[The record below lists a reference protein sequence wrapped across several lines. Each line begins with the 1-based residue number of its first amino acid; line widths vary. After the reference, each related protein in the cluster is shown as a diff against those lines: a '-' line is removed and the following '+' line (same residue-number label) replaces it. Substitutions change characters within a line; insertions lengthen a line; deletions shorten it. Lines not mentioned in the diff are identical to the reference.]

1 MERLLSS
8 DFARVRR
15 FLEETAVPCDLTAF
29 GSLVLPAV
37 QRLIPSVVV
46 CYAQIDPVRQTM
58 VAQETYPSLSGFSA
72 GPFDQYMFDHPVFQ
86 EWARTGDASAARTS
100 DFYSSREWREF
111 GLYQHVYKAWGCEDS
126 LAVGL
131 PAPRGLIACIC
142 SERDKAFSDRERTLM
157 NVVRPHLAQAYRSAE
172 LLSLMALA
180 GDSDGVHTMV
190 VDQRGR
196 PVVAPEPT
204 RELIEAYFPDAAEQD
219 ELLPQALLAWLT
231 GQMSSSPRNQE
242 LPAVVAPLVVHKS
255 DGGRLTLRVLPGHQ
269 TGEQAVVTL
278 HEEKAPPLVTLAA
291 RVGLT
296 AREQEVL
303 VEATAGRTSA
313 EIADALFISRRTV
326 EKHLENIYG
335 KLGVYRRTAAVAR
348 AFFETQ

>member
-8 DFARVRR
+8 DFAGVRR

-58 VAQETYPSLSGFSA
+58 VAQETYPSFSGFSA

-142 SERDKAFSDRERTLM
+142 SERDKSFSDRERTLM
-157 NVVRPHLAQAYRSAE
+157 DVIRPHLAQTYRSAE
-172 LLSLMALA
+172 LVSLLAMA
-180 GDSDGVHTMV
+180 GDGDGVCTVV
-190 VDQRGR
+190 VDSGGR
-196 PVVAPEPT
+196 LLVAPET
-204 RELIEAYFPDAAEQD
+204 ARKLIEAYFPEAVEAEA
-219 ELLPQALLAWLT
+219 LPQRLLTWL
-231 GQMSSSPRNQE
+231 GEQMSPSLRDQE
-242 LPAVVAPLVVHKS
+242 LPPVAVPLVVHS
-255 DGGRLTLRVLPGHQ
+255 PDGGSLRLRLLPGNQ
-269 TGEQAVVTL
+269 TGEQAVWPYT
-278 HEEKAPPLVTLAA
+278 
-291 RVGLT
+291 
-296 AREQEVL
+296 
-303 VEATAGRTSA
+303 
-313 EIADALFISRRTV
+313 RR
-326 EKHLENIYG
+326 
-335 KLGVYRRTAAVAR
+335 RRHPS
-348 AFFETQ
+348 